1 MVLQIALHGAFSDTG
16 VCHNLIPIR
25 TPMIRNNACTA
36 LLLALTC
43 ATSATAQAQ
52 NYPVK
57 PIRIIA
63 PFPAGGSSDTIARI
77 IATRLNEAWG
87 QQVMVDNRGGVG
99 GSLGTEL
106 AAKAPPDGYTLV
118 VGNVSPVAINANIY
132 RKIGYDPVRDLTPI
146 SLAVV
151 GPQIVVVHPSVP
163 AKNIKE
169 LIAVARGR
177 KDKERLNF
185 GSSGPGSISML
196 AAELFKIMAK
206 VDMVHIPYKGSA
218 FITTDLVGGHLDIVF
233 SDMAVM
239 LPHVKSGRVR
249 ALGVTGPK
257 PTPLVPGVPA
267 VADTVPGFVLESWWG
282 VLGPAG
288 TPEAVVTRLNSELAR
303 ILQLNDVKERF
314 ASLGVEAKSSTPA
327 EFSALIK
334 ADIARYAKLIKQIGV
349 TPE

>member
-1 MVLQIALHGAFSDTG
+1 MNRNI
-16 VCHNLIPIR
+16 VC
-25 TPMIRNNACTA
+25 ACS
-36 LLLALTC
+36 LLALAC
-43 ATSATAQAQ
+43 SFSALVQAQ
-52 NYPVK
+52 TYPSK

-63 PFPAGGSSDTIARI
+63 PFPPGGSSDTIARI
-77 IATRLNEAWG
+77 ISTKLNEAWG
-87 QQVMVDNRGGVG
+87 QQVIVDNRGGVG
-99 GSLGTEL
+99 GSLGTEV
-106 AAKAPPDGYTLV
+106 AAKSPPDGYTLV

-132 RKIGYDPVRDLTPI
+132 RKIGYDPQRDLTPI

-169 LIAVARGR
+169 LIGVARGR
-177 KDKERLNF
+177 KDKERLNY

-249 ALGVTGPK
+249 ALAVTGPK
-257 PTPLVPGVPA
+257 PTPLVPGLST
-267 VADTVPGFVLESWWG
+267 VAETVPGFVLESWWG

-288 TPEAVVTRLNSELAR
+288 TPEAVVTRLNTELAR

-334 ADIARYAKLIKQIGV
+334 TEIVRYAKLIKDIGIV
-349 TPE
+349 PE

>member
-1 MVLQIALHGAFSDTG
+1 M
-16 VCHNLIPIR
+16 
-25 TPMIRNNACTA
+25 M
-36 LLLALTC
+36 LAAGFTVFL
-43 ATSATAQAQ
+43 AASADAQQAQ
-52 NYPVK
+52 QYPAK
-57 PIRIIA
+57 AIRIIA

-77 IATRLNEAWG
+77 ISMKLNEAWG
-87 QQVMVDNRGGVG
+87 QPVVVDNRGGVG
-99 GSLGTEL
+99 GSLGTEI
-106 AAKAPPDGYTLV
+106 AAKSPPDGYTLV
-118 VGNVSPVAINANIY
+118 VGNISPVAINANIY

-169 LIAVARGR
+169 LITVARGR

-196 AAELFKIMAK
+196 AAEMFKIAAK

-249 ALGVTGPK
+249 ALGVTSPK
-257 PTPLVPGVPA
+257 PTPLVPGLPA
-267 VADTVPGFVLESWWG
+267 VAETVPGFVIESWWG

-288 TPEAVVTRLNSELAR
+288 TPDAVVTRLNTELAR
-303 ILQLNDVKERF
+303 ILQLNEVKERF
-314 ASLGVEAKSSTPA
+314 ASLGVEAKSSTPG
-327 EFSALIK
+327 EFSTLIK
-334 ADIARYAKLIKQIGV
+334 SEITRYAKLIKDIGI

>member
-1 MVLQIALHGAFSDTG
+1 MVCSKWLSAALGSCLVTG
-16 VCHNLIPIR
+16 VVAGA
-25 TPMIRNNACTA
+25 NA
-36 LLLALTC
+36 
-43 ATSATAQAQ
+43 QG
-52 NYPVK
+52 YPAK

-63 PFPAGGSSDTIARI
+63 PYAAGGSSDTIARI
-77 IATRLNEAWG
+77 IALKLNEAWS
-87 QQVMVDNRGGVG
+87 QPVVVDNRGGVG

-106 AAKAPPDGYTLV
+106 VAKSSPDGYSLL
-118 VGNVSPVAINANIY
+118 VGNIQPVAINQNIY
-132 RKIGYDPVRDLTPI
+132 RKLGYDTLRDLTPV
-146 SLAVV
+146 SLAVT

-169 LIAVARGR
+169 LVTVARGR
-177 KDKERLNF
+177 TGNARLNF
-185 GSSGPGSISML
+185 GSSGPGSISQL
-196 AAELFKIMAK
+196 AAELFKGMTK

-257 PTPLVPGVPA
+257 ATPLVPGVPA
-267 VADTVPGFVLESWWG
+267 VADSVPGFVMESWWG

-288 TPEAVVTRLNSELAR
+288 IPEAVITRLNTELAR

-314 ASLGVEAKSSTPA
+314 ANLGVEARSSTPA
-327 EFSALIK
+327 EFRALIK
-334 ADIARYAKLIKQIGV
+334 AEIPRYAKLIKDIGI

>member
-1 MVLQIALHGAFSDTG
+1 MTRSTRGG
-16 VCHNLIPIR
+16 VSVVAWAVGFAAP
-25 TPMIRNNACTA
+25 ACA
-36 LLLALTC
+36 Q
-43 ATSATAQAQ
+43 QAQ
-52 NYPVK
+52 QYPTK

-77 IATRLNEAWG
+77 IALKLNDAWS
-87 QQVMVDNRGGVG
+87 QPVMVDNRGGVG

-106 AAKAPPDGYTLV
+106 AAKSPPDGYTLV
-118 VGNVSPVAINANIY
+118 VGNISPVAINANIY
-132 RKIGYDPVRDLTPI
+132 RRIGYDPVRDLTPI
-146 SLAVV
+146 SLAVT

-196 AAELFKIMAK
+196 AAEMFKGMTQ

-239 LPHVKSGRVR
+239 LPHVKSGRIR
-249 ALGVTGPK
+249 ALAVTGPK
-257 PTPLVPGVPA
+257 PTPLVPGLPA
-267 VADTVPGFVLESWWG
+267 VAETVPGFIMESWWG

-288 TPEAVVTRLNSELAR
+288 TPDAVVTRLNTELAR
-303 ILQLNDVKERF
+303 ILQLNEVKERF

-334 ADIARYAKLIKQIGV
+334 SEIARYAKLIKDIGI

>member
-1 MVLQIALHGAFSDTG
+1 MSKIA
-16 VCHNLIPIR
+16 R
-25 TPMIRNNACTA
+25 
-36 LLLALTC
+36 LALGL
-43 ATSATAQAQ
+43 AIPATAQAQ
-52 NYPVK
+52 TSPAK
-57 PIRIIA
+57 PLRIIA
-63 PFPAGGSSDTIARI
+63 PFPAGGSSDTIARV
-77 IATRLNEAWG
+77 IAMKLNEAWG
-87 QQVMVDNRGGVG
+87 QPVVVDNRGGVG
-99 GSLGTEL
+99 GSLGTEV
-106 AAKAPPDGYTLV
+106 AAKSPPDGYTLV
-118 VGNVSPVAINANIY
+118 VGNITPVAININIY

-146 SLAVV
+146 SLAVT

-169 LIAVARGR
+169 LINAARGR
-177 KDKERLNF
+177 RERDRLNY
-185 GSSGPGSISML
+185 GSSGPGSISHL
-196 AAELFKIMAK
+196 AAELFKIATK

-218 FITTDLVGGHLDIVF
+218 LITNDIVGGHLDIVF

-249 ALGVTGPK
+249 GLAVTGPK
-257 PTPLVPGVPA
+257 PTPLVPGMPT
-267 VADTVPGFVLESWWG
+267 VADAVPGFVMESWWG

-288 TPEAVVTRLNSELAR
+288 IPDTVVTRVNTELQR

-334 ADIARYAKLIKQIGV
+334 SELARYAKLIKDIGI

>member
-1 MVLQIALHGAFSDTG
+1 MSRNTLLMPVMLACAGG
-16 VCHNLIPIR
+16 VPAI
-25 TPMIRNNACTA
+25 
-36 LLLALTC
+36 
-43 ATSATAQAQ
+43 AQAQ
-52 NYPVK
+52 PATTSAGQIYPTK
-57 PIRIIA
+57 AIRIIA

-77 IATRLNEAWG
+77 ISTKLTEAWG

-99 GSLGTEL
+99 GSLGTEI
-106 AAKAPPDGYTLV
+106 AAKSPPDGYTLV

-163 AKNIKE
+163 AKTIKE
-169 LIAVARGR
+169 LIGAARGR
-177 KDKERLNF
+177 KDKDRLNF

-249 ALGVTGPK
+249 ALAVTGPK
-257 PTPLVPGVPA
+257 PTPLVPGLPA

-288 TPEAVVTRLNSELAR
+288 TPEAVVTRLNTELAR

-314 ASLGVEAKSSTPA
+314 ASLGVEAKSSTTA

-334 ADIARYAKLIKQIGV
+334 SDIARYAKLIKEIGI